1 MYVCKHKFKFNLLN
15 IISQK
20 ETRSIFK
27 LKLILMSILSPHYA
41 LTIKN
46 GSKHSNG
53 DQNETAFK
61 CNAELKKKN
70 SINKAQCE
78 NVTLCSQFFFL

>member
-1 MYVCKHKFKFNLLN
+1 
-15 IISQK
+15 
-20 ETRSIFK
+20 
-27 LKLILMSILSPHYA
+27 MSILSPHYA